1 MQLIGVPPRETVLC
15 RYGASRLLVRGPKR
29 ALDQPY
35 VAFLGGAETFAK
47 EIARPFPAVLEREL
61 GVTCVN
67 LAAVCA
73 GPDAYMGDPA
83 LLAVAAG
90 ARVKVVQLSGA
101 HMLSNRFYSV
111 HPRRNDRF
119 VKASAQMRQQFAGVD
134 FTDFAFVG
142 HMVGQSAQDNPAGFA
157 LLRTELETAWQARM
171 RRLLE
176 VLGPPVVLLWVERP
190 PRWRLP
196 QRGLERPAIHHAHAA
211 GPGVAPCG
219 RVGAYQPRAA
229 RGARAAGSARPS
241 PDCRGAFAK
250 PAAPHASS
258 GHIKRP
264 AKLRAFQSVLS
275 GRA

>member
-1 MQLIGVPPRETVLC
+1 MTIQLIGVPPCETVLC

-47 EIARPFPAVLEREL
+47 ETARPFPAVLERQL

-67 LAAVCA
+67 LAAICA
-73 GPDAYMGDPA
+73 GPDAYTGDPA
-83 LLAVAAG
+83 LLAVAAA

-142 HMVGQSAQDNPAGFA
+142 HMVGQLAQDNPAGFA
-157 LLRTELETAWQARM
+157 LLRAELETAWQARM

-176 VLGPPVVLLWVERP
+176 VLGPPIVLLWVERP
-190 PRWRLP
+190 RPDGARPSEGWNDPLFITP
-196 QRGLERPAIHHAHAA
+196 QLLAPVLRHAA
-211 GPGVAPCG
+211 GLVRISPDQPQG
-219 RVGAYQPRAA
+219 GAQLDQHAHHQIAEALLPNLQPHLP
-229 RGARAAGSARPS
+229 AAGM
-241 PDCRGAFAK
+241 
-250 PAAPHASS
+250 
-258 GHIKRP
+258 
-264 AKLRAFQSVLS
+264 
-275 GRA
+275 